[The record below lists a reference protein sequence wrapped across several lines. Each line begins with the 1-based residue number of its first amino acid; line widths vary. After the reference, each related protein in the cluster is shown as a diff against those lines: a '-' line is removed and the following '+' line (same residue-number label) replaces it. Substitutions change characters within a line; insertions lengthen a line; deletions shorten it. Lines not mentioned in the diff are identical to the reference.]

1 MEAKAFFHSGFCFAL
16 KGEVLPGLVLTH
28 LVSKDMR
35 TAERLLEGFFLDLMM
50 VAQDRFG
57 DQIQQ
62 APEPFGFVV
71 EGDPKLRQRL
81 LEALREVRSMTYLV
95 TRNPLVEALVRHLLP
110 AGEDGFQVMD
120 SPEKLRN
127 LPPGGLVLLDA
138 LDLHWESSFP
148 FPTGLDHMVV
158 RTLVDAEASREAES
172 WLREQLVPIQVHPR
186 DGFGKHQVVAAKAL
200 MEALEL
206 ARLSRYFERCRS
218 AHLRWRTHLEVDY
231 VPGALNVQATLC
243 FDGEDRVLRSQDL
256 KRDIPWA
263 QIPDLRFSDVLG
275 LQQAKERLQEYLDW
289 LKDPQ
294 GEPGIRACVMSG
306 PPGMGKT
313 HACLATAGE
322 AQVPCI
328 VMGGSEFLNMWYGE
342 TERIIRETFS
352 AMQQYDAAVLVI
364 DEFDSI
370 AWRRD
375 QSTEWRAQDQA
386 QVVGE
391 LLRSVD
397 KLRKGPG
404 RVLLLAT
411 TNQYERLDPALI
423 RSMRMGERLHLG
435 LPSAEDRRAML
446 QGVLKDLLE
455 STELDEAVAMTT
467 GLSPA
472 DLTELSAKA
481 RKLAACKSES
491 FSFAHLRAALFER
504 RQGETNGSLRLDEAA
519 KRRVAF
525 HEAGHGLVA
534 FHLQGQDRVEHLSVS
549 PAASGNLGM
558 TLGTTY
564 QRRSESVELMDRR
577 AVEHQMAMLLAGRVA
592 EGLSHPEAGPSQGA
606 ENDLQEATRLAQ
618 FAIGAWGLD
627 PEFPL
632 LSMEALPIGLQH
644 ELSPQFL
651 ARIQHW
657 IQTGE
662 DIAKVELTRH
672 REQLEA
678 LALRLAE
685 AETLHRP
692 DLIAM
697 LGAPEGHDADELHNV

>member
-1 MEAKAFFHSGFCFAL
+1 METKAFSHSGFCFAL

-28 LVSKDMR
+28 LVGKDLR
-35 TAERLLEGFFLDLMM
+35 TAERLLDGFFLDLMM

-62 APEPFGFVV
+62 APEPFGFMV

-81 LEALREVRSMTYLV
+81 KEALREVRSMTYLV
-95 TRNPLVEALVRHLLP
+95 TRNPLVEVLIRRLLP
-110 AGEDGFQVMD
+110 SGEDGFQVVD
-120 SPEKLRN
+120 STEKLRN

-138 LDLHWESSFP
+138 LDLSWESPFP

-158 RTLVDAEASREAES
+158 RTLVDAGASQEAEF
-172 WLREQLVPIQVHPR
+172 WLREQFVPIQVHPR
-186 DGFGKHQVVAAKAL
+186 YGFGKHQIVAEKAL
-200 MEALEL
+200 LEVLEL
-206 ARLSRYFERCRS
+206 ARFSRYFERCRS

-231 VPGALNVQATLC
+231 VPGTLNVQATLC
-243 FDGEDRVLRSQDL
+243 FDGEDRVLRSADL

-275 LQQAKERLQEYLDW
+275 LQSAKERLQEYLDW
-289 LKDPQ
+289 LKDPR
-294 GEPGIRACVMSG
+294 GEPGIQACVLFG
-306 PPGMGKT
+306 PPGTGKT

-328 VMGGSEFLNMWYGE
+328 VMGGSEFLNQWYGE

-352 AMQQYDAAVLVI
+352 AMQLYDAAVLVI

-375 QSTEWRAQDQA
+375 QSNEWRAQDQA

-411 TNQYERLDPALI
+411 TNQYERLDPALV
-423 RSMRMGERLHLG
+423 RSMRMGDHLHLG

-446 QGVLKDLLE
+446 QGLLRDLLE
-455 STELDEAVAMTT
+455 TAERNEAVAMTT

-472 DLTELSAKA
+472 DLTELVARA
-481 RKLAACKSES
+481 RKLAARKSET
-491 FSFAHLRAALFER
+491 FSFVHLRAAVFER
-504 RQGETNGSLRLDEAA
+504 RHGELEGSVRMDQVT

-525 HEAGHGLVA
+525 HEAGHALVA
-534 FHLQGQDRVEHLSVS
+534 FHLLGPDRIEHLSVI
-549 PAASGNLGM
+549 PAASG
-558 TLGTTY
+558 TLGTMF
-564 QRRSESVELMDRR
+564 QRRSETVDLMDRR
-577 AVEHQMAMLLAGRVA
+577 TVEHQMAMLLAGRVA
-592 EGLSHPEAGPSQGA
+592 EGFSHPETGPSQGA

-632 LSMEALPIGLQH
+632 LSMEALPISLQH
-644 ELSPQFL
+644 ELSSQFL
-651 ARIQHW
+651 GRIQHW
-657 IQTGE
+657 IQAAE
-662 DIAKVELTRH
+662 ALARVELTRH
-672 REQLEA
+672 REQLKA

-692 DLIAM
+692 DLIAI
-697 LGAPEGHDADELHNV
+697 LGAPEATTHEVTS

>member
-1 MEAKAFFHSGFCFAL
+1 METKAFFHSGFCFAL

-28 LVSKDMR
+28 LVGKDLR

-71 EGDPKLRQRL
+71 EGDPKLNQRL
-81 LEALREVRSMTYLV
+81 VEALREVHSTTYLV
-95 TRNPLVEALVRHLLP
+95 TRNPLVEALVGRLLP
-110 AGEDGFQVMD
+110 SGEEGVQVMD
-120 SPEKLRN
+120 SPERLRN

-138 LDLHWESSFP
+138 LELPWESSFP

-158 RTLVDAEASREAES
+158 RTLVDAGASREAEF
-172 WLREQLVPIQVHPR
+172 WLREQFIPVQVHPR
-186 DGFGKHQVVAAKAL
+186 DGFGKHQIVAAKAL
-200 MEALEL
+200 LEALEL
-206 ARLSRYFERCRS
+206 ARFSRYFERCCS
-218 AHLRWRTHLEVDY
+218 AHLRWRTHLEVEY
-231 VPGALNVQATLC
+231 VPGGLNVQATLC

-263 QIPDLRFSDVLG
+263 QIPDLRFSDILG
-275 LQQAKERLQEYLDW
+275 LQSAKERLQEYLDW

-294 GEPGIRACVMSG
+294 GEPGIRACVVSG
-306 PPGMGKT
+306 PPGTGKT

-352 AMQQYDAAVLVI
+352 AMKQYDAAVLVI

-375 QSTEWRAQDQA
+375 QSNEWRAQDQA

-411 TNQYERLDPALI
+411 TNQYERLDPALV

-435 LPSAEDRRAML
+435 LPSADDRRAML
-446 QGVLKDLLE
+446 QGLLKDLLE
-455 STELDEAVAMTT
+455 ASDLDEAVAMTT

-472 DLTELSAKA
+472 DLTELAAKA
-481 RKLAACKSES
+481 RKLAARKSET
-491 FSFAHLRAALFER
+491 FSVGHLRAAVFER
-504 RQGETNGSLRLDEAA
+504 RQGEANGSLRLDEVT

-525 HEAGHGLVA
+525 HEAGHALVA
-534 FHLQGQDRVEHLSVS
+534 FHLLGPDRIEHLSVI
-549 PAASGNLGM
+549 PAASETLGM
-558 TLGTTY
+558 TLGTTF
-564 QRRSESVELMDRR
+564 QRRSESVDLMDRR

-592 EGLSHPEAGPSQGA
+592 EGLSHPETGPSQGA

-627 PEFPL
+627 PDFPL
-632 LSMEALPIGLQH
+632 LSMEALPISLQH
-644 ELSPQFL
+644 ELSSQFL

-662 DIAKVELTRH
+662 TLAKAELTH
-672 REQLEA
+672 HWEQVEV
-678 LALRLAE
+678 LAVRLAE

-697 LGAPEGHDADELHNV
+697 LGAAEASTQEVVP

>member
-1 MEAKAFFHSGFCFAL
+1 METKAFFHYGFCFAL

-28 LVSKDMR
+28 LVGKDLR

-81 LEALREVRSMTYLV
+81 VEALREVRSTTYLV
-95 TRNPLVEALVRHLLP
+95 TRDPLVEALARRLLP
-110 AGEDGFQVMD
+110 SGEDGFQVMD

-138 LDLHWESSFP
+138 LELPWESPFP

-158 RTLVDAEASREAES
+158 RTLVDAGATREAEF
-172 WLREQLVPIQVHPR
+172 WLREQFVPIQVHPR

-200 MEALEL
+200 LEALEL
-206 ARLSRYFERCRS
+206 ARFSRYFERCRS
-218 AHLRWRTHLEVDY
+218 AHLRWRTHLEVEY

-243 FDGEDRVLRSQDL
+243 FDGEDRVLRSADL

-275 LQQAKERLQEYLDW
+275 LQSAKERLQEYLDW

-294 GEPGIRACVMSG
+294 GEPGIRACVLSG
-306 PPGMGKT
+306 PPGTGKT

-328 VMGGSEFLNMWYGE
+328 VMGGSEFLNQWYGE
-342 TERIIRETFS
+342 TERIIRETFA

-370 AWRRD
+370 AWSRE
-375 QSTEWRAQDQA
+375 QANEWMAQDQA

-391 LLRSVD
+391 LLRSID

-411 TNQYERLDPALI
+411 TNNFPRIDPALI
-423 RSMRMGERLHLG
+423 RSMRMGDHLRLG
-435 LPSAEDRRAML
+435 LPSAEDRRAIL
-446 QGVLKDLLE
+446 QGLLKNLLE
-455 STELDEAVAMTT
+455 ASDLDEAVAMTT

-472 DLTELSAKA
+472 DLTELVARA
-481 RKLAACKSES
+481 RKLAARKSER
-491 FSFAHLRAALFER
+491 FLFAHLRAALFER
-504 RQGETNGSLRLDEAA
+504 RHGESEGSVRMDQVT

-525 HEAGHGLVA
+525 HEAGHALVA
-534 FHLQGQDRVEHLSVS
+534 FHVLGPDRIEHLSVI
-549 PAASGNLGM
+549 PAVSGSLGM

-564 QRRSESVELMDRR
+564 QRRSESVNLMDRR

-592 EGLSHPEAGPSQGA
+592 EGFNHPETGPSQGA

-632 LSMEALPIGLQH
+632 LSMEALPISLQH
-644 ELSPQFL
+644 ELSSQFL

-657 IQTGE
+657 IQAAE
-662 DIAKVELTRH
+662 ALAKVELTRH
-672 REQLEA
+672 REQLET

-692 DLIAM
+692 DLLAM
-697 LGAPEGHDADELHNV
+697 LGTPEASNHEVMS

>member
-1 MEAKAFFHSGFCFAL
+1 MEPKTFFHSGFCFAL

-28 LVSKDMR
+28 LVGKDLR
-35 TAERLLEGFFLDLMM
+35 TAERLLEDFFLDLMM
-50 VAQDRFG
+50 VAQERFG
-57 DQIQQ
+57 DQIQE
-62 APEPFGFVV
+62 APEPFGFMVD
-71 EGDPKLRQRL
+71 GNHKLRQRL
-81 LEALREVRSMTYLV
+81 AEALREVRNTTYLV
-95 TRNPLVEALVRHLLP
+95 TQNPLVEALVRRLLP
-110 AGEDGFQVMD
+110 SGEDGFQVMD
-120 SPEKLRN
+120 SPERLRN

-138 LDLHWESSFP
+138 LDLPWNSP
-148 FPTGLDHMVV
+148 FPTLTGMDHMVV
-158 RTLVDAEASREAES
+158 RILVNALASQDAEG
-172 WLREQLVPIQVHPR
+172 WLQEQFLPIQVHPR
-186 DGFGKHQVVAAKAL
+186 DGFRKHQIVAAKVL
-200 MEALEL
+200 VEALDL
-206 ARLSRYFERCRS
+206 ARFSGYFERCRS
-218 AHLRWRTHLEVDY
+218 AHQRWRTHLEVDF
-231 VPGALNVQATLC
+231 PSGSSNVQATLC
-243 FDGEDRVLRSQDL
+243 FDGEDRVLRSADL

-275 LQQAKERLQEYLDW
+275 IQAAKERLQEYLDW
-289 LKDPQ
+289 LRDPQ
-294 GEPGIRACVMSG
+294 GEPGLRACVLSG
-306 PPGMGKT
+306 PPGTGKT

-328 VMGGSEFLNMWYGE
+328 VMGGSEFLNQWYGE

-364 DEFDSI
+364 DELDSI

-375 QSTEWRAQDQA
+375 QSNEWRAQDQA

-391 LLRSVD
+391 MLRSID
-397 KLRKGPG
+397 RLRKGPG

-411 TNQYERLDPALI
+411 TNQYERLDPALV

-435 LPSAEDRRAML
+435 LPSADDRRAML
-446 QGVLKDLLE
+446 QGLLKDLLE
-455 STELDEAVAMTT
+455 ASDLDEAVAMTT

-472 DLTELSAKA
+472 DLTDLAAKA
-481 RKLAACKSES
+481 RKLATGKSET

-504 RQGETNGSLRLDEAA
+504 RQGEANGSLRLDEAT

-525 HEAGHGLVA
+525 HEAGHALVA
-534 FHLQGQDRVEHLSVS
+534 FHLMGSDRIEHLSVI
-549 PAASGNLGM
+549 PAASG
-558 TLGTTY
+558 TLGTTF
-564 QRRSESVELMDRR
+564 QRRSETVDLMDRR

-592 EGLSHPEAGPSQGA
+592 EGLSHPETGPSQGA

-632 LSMEALPIGLQH
+632 LSMEALPISLQH
-644 ELSPQFL
+644 ELSSQFL
-651 ARIQHW
+651 ARIQQW
-657 IQTGE
+657 IQAAE
-662 DIAKVELTRH
+662 ARANVELTRH

-697 LGAPEGHDADELHNV
+697 LGAPEASTHVVTS